1 MKLDS
6 RKRILILSSVL
17 ALAHIILTRFDL
29 NELLGLKLPLNFLNP
44 LLLAILAYIGTAW
57 VIYFKVKG
65 ERLFTVLIFPA
76 VSIFAFST
84 FVELLM
90 PSVASGFGQLS
101 LTLTSAAVIWAFIYV
116 VLLTVNI
123 LNAAYLQDIPLG
135 QAARAALFVL
145 SLIISYLVTFLTFS
159 NQLYLPVKV
168 AIFFLTA
175 MGLTYIGLWSIKI
188 NLYQKLVAS
197 FAIGLIYSLGGLV
210 LTLWPIS
217 APYSSLVVTLVFYT
231 ALGIALEVRDIISDW
246 IWVEYISLFV
256 LIMLLLGLVAE
267 WGINGTLI

>member
-17 ALAHIILTRFDL
+17 ALVHIALTRL
-29 NELLGLKLPLNFLNP
+29 NLSELLGLNLPLNFLNP
-44 LLLAILAYIGTAW
+44 LLLALLAYFGTAW

-65 ERLFTVLIFPA
+65 ERLFTVLSFPA
-76 VSIFAFST
+76 ISIFAFST
-84 FVELLM
+84 FVELLL
-90 PSVASGFGQLS
+90 PSVASSLGQFSLVLS
-101 LTLTSAAVIWAFIYV
+101 SALVIWVFIYM

-145 SLIISYLVTFLTFS
+145 SLIISYVVTFLTFS
-159 NQLYLPVKV
+159 TEMYWAIKV
-168 AIFFLTA
+168 AIYFVTA
-175 MGLTYIGLWSIKI
+175 LSLTYIGLWSIKI
-188 NLYQKLVAS
+188 NLYQKLIS
-197 FAIGLIYSLGGLV
+197 SLAIGFVYALGGLV

-217 APYSSLVVTLVFYT
+217 APYGSLVVTLVLYT
-231 ALGIALEVRDIISDW
+231 CLGIALEVRDIISDW
-246 IWVEYISLFV
+246 IWIEYTSLFI
-256 LIMLLLGLVAE
+256 LILLLLGLVAE